1 MDAQLPPR
9 AFSLRGVL
17 IGLAIA
23 LFAVVMTAASVY
35 IRRPQVEKTK
45 QFLGAEAVQAVQLGT
60 KFEIGLCV
68 EGTPVDPAD
77 VAWTDLS
84 GSPGLGLFRKA
95 LVSEGHFRWDLQE
108 SESLRSLKL
117 TDPRY
122 AIVKISGEIP
132 DSPTSVAAPLEPVE
146 ILLELN
152 SGWMGPLT
160 GAGAVPFT
168 DRVRPAIRN
177 FIDTRKDSN
186 RQHGN

>member
-17 IGLAIA
+17 IGLAITFA
-23 LFAVVMTAASVY
+23 AVVMTAASVY
-35 IRRPQVEKTK
+35 IRRPQVEKTR
-45 QFLGAEAVQAVQLGT
+45 QFIGAEAVQAVQLGT
-60 KFEIGLCV
+60 KFEIGLCA
-68 EGTPVDPAD
+68 EDTPFTDED
-77 VAWTDLS
+77 VVWTDLS

-95 LVSEGHFRWDLQE
+95 LVSDGHFRWELQKQQ
-108 SESLRSLKL
+108 SLQSLEL
-117 TDPRY
+117 NDPRY

-152 SGWMGPLT
+152 AGWMGPLT
-160 GAGAVPFT
+160 GTGAVPFT

-177 FIDTRKDSN
+177 FIDTRKDAN
-186 RQHGN
+186 RQHGS